1 MSGEPS
7 KSESGGAYCIQC
19 GEQISAGTNYCPHC
33 GADQTLDSA
42 DGKSEPEAPANS
54 EQGLRHS
61 FPGVSRQNSTR
72 RNVLVGTGYA
82 VLGLGIVGALSG
94 SGGDTGNDG
103 ASSGGGES
111 DPSTPTPEQ
120 YPDAWYFDPSTEIV
134 LRDVEGFVG
143 EFSTEITGEAT
154 NTSDRDYEYV
164 QLGFALFDSTDAKV
178 GDALA
183 NTSGLSA
190 GQRWRFEAI
199 GTQTENVDTFDIED
213 VTAY

>member
-1 MSGEPS
+1 MAGESS
-7 KSESGGAYCIQC
+7 KSDSEGAYCIQC
-19 GEQISAGTNYCPHC
+19 GEQIPSDTNYCPHC
-33 GADQTLDSA
+33 GAAQKIDSSDGESDPETSA
-42 DGKSEPEAPANS
+42 DS
-54 EQGLRHS
+54 EQGIRHS
-61 FPGVSRQNSTR
+61 FPGISRQNSTR

-94 SGGDTGNDG
+94 SGGDTGSG
-103 ASSGGGES
+103 SPSSGSGES
-111 DPSTPTPEQ
+111 DPDTPTPEQ
-120 YPDAWYFDPSTEIV
+120 YPNAWYFDQSTGIV

-143 EFSTEITGEAT
+143 EFSSEITGEAT

-164 QLGFALFDSTDAKV
+164 QLGFALFDRTGAKV

-183 NTSGLSA
+183 NTSGLAA